1 MNILPLPFFERTR
14 VLDIAED
21 LLGKIVVTHFN
32 HEVTSGLI
40 VETEAYAGVSDSAS
54 HAFGGRRTA
63 RNETMYAKGG
73 AVYVYIC
80 YGIHQMLN
88 IVTNKK
94 NIPDAVLIRAIEP
107 LEGLDIMLNRS
118 GKTIFDASIT
128 RGPGNVARA
137 LGIHK
142 GYDGMLLQNGAIKIY
157 KENDKKL
164 RQHLIGKS
172 KRIGVGN
179 SGKDALQPFRF
190 FIKGNAYVSKPNR

>member
-118 GKTIFDASIT
+118 GKTISDASIT

-142 GYDGMLLQNGAIKIY
+142 GYDGMMLQNGAIKIY

-172 KRIGVGN
+172 KRIGVEN
-179 SGKDALQPFRF
+179 SGKDALQPYRF
-190 FIKGNAYVSKPNR
+190 FIKGNAYVSKPNT

>member
-1 MNILPLPFFERTR
+1 MQFFEGTR

-80 YGIHQMLN
+80 YGIHPMLN

-94 NIPDAVLIRAIEP
+94 NIPDAVLI
-107 LEGLDIMLNRS
+107 
-118 GKTIFDASIT
+118 
-128 RGPGNVARA
+128 
-137 LGIHK
+137 
-142 GYDGMLLQNGAIKIY
+142 
-157 KENDKKL
+157 
-164 RQHLIGKS
+164 
-172 KRIGVGN
+172 
-179 SGKDALQPFRF
+179 
-190 FIKGNAYVSKPNR
+190 